1 MAYRPRKS
9 LKSDINKTKAQR
21 GGDVKQLIEIISHFA
36 QEDSNIPEYF
46 CVLTEFLVYKYQLF
60 EQEK

>member
-21 GGDVKQLIEIISHFA
+21 VGDVKQLIEIISHFA

-46 CVLTEFLVYKYQLF
+46 VCLQNF
-60 EQEK
+60 